1 MVFIYLCPKTINQI
15 KNIIMSFIRKVS
27 LIAGLTLALGVT
39 AQTNPLWMRY
49 SAISPDGQTIAFS
62 YKGDLFTVPAAG
74 GTAHQLTS
82 NAAYD
87 AYPVWSPDGGS
98 IAFAS
103 AREGG
108 LDVYIVGKQG
118 GTPLRLTTDSG
129 NETPLCFL
137 DNGTVLF
144 EATNMPSARSILF
157 ASRSFPQVYQVSA
170 SGGRAR
176 LFSELPMQDLSVNAH
191 GDILYH
197 DIKGYEDPFRKHH
210 TSSITRDVW
219 LKQEGKFTKLTDF
232 NGEDRTP
239 RWAPD
244 GKSYYYLSEMD
255 GTFNVY
261 RNTIG
266 GKPVQLTRHITNPVR
281 FLTVAN
287 NGTLCYGYNGEIYTL
302 REGEEPHRV
311 NITIAADQTEKDLVR
326 QIRSSGAT
334 AISVSPSGK
343 EVAFVM
349 HGDVYVTSVEYKTT
363 KQVTNTPEQE
373 RTIDFAPDGRSI
385 VYDSERGGMW
395 QIYQTSIKN
404 KDEKLFTYATDLV
417 EEQLTN
423 TGHTSIQPTYSPDG
437 KSVAFL
443 EDRATLRAVDV
454 KSKVVRTLMD
464 GKFIYSYSDG
474 DVWYEWSPDSRW
486 LLSSYIGQGGWN
498 SQDVA
503 LVNASGNGE
512 VHNLTESGYNEGNA
526 KWVLGG
532 KAMIFTSD
540 RAGFRS
546 HGSWGAEDDV
556 YIMFFDLDAYERFK
570 MTKEEKALADEAA
583 KEKKKETAD
592 KAKNDKPVKKSN
604 KKKKGGA
611 ADEKPAVPALQLDL
625 ENCGDRI
632 ARLTVNSSRLG
643 DMVLSN
649 GGDTLYY
656 QAAFEGGMDLWKHD
670 LRENKTEIVLKDVGY
685 GPMTAD
691 KDGKNLFLC
700 TGSGIKKIDLAKGKP
715 EAVSFEANFN
725 YRPAQERE
733 YIFNHIWQQVQD
745 KFYVENIHG
754 VDWQGYRENYKRFLP
769 YINNNYDFR
778 DMLSEMLGEL
788 NGSHTGARYNPEG
801 PTLKTA
807 ALGLFMDA
815 SYQGDGLRV
824 EEVIKRGPFAVK
836 KTGVTPGCIIEKIDG
851 NEIRANEDYNWMLD
865 GKAGKPIRVTV
876 YNPMIKKRF
885 DVNVKAISKGEQTEL
900 LYKRWVDRNR
910 ALVDSLSGGQLA
922 YVHVKEMDSESF
934 RTVYRELLSDKNRNR
949 KAAIVDERH
958 NGGGWLHDD
967 LCTLLG
973 GKQYQEFVPH
983 GKVVGADPFNKW
995 TKPSCVLVCED
1006 DYSNGHGFPW
1016 VYRELGIGKLIGT
1029 PVAGTMTAV
1038 WWETLI
1044 DRTLVFGIPQVGCRD
1059 MRGNYCENT
1068 PLLPDVEVYNTPE
1081 DYLTGHDRQL
1091 ERAIQEMLK

>member
-1 MVFIYLCPKTINQI
+1 MNVTRKLTMVVAVMMTIG
-15 KNIIMSFIRKVS
+15 
-27 LIAGLTLALGVT
+27 AA
-39 AQTNPLWMRY
+39 AQTNPLWMRFC
-49 SAISPDGQTIAFS
+49 AISPDGQTIAFS
-62 YKGDLFTVPAAG
+62 YKGDLFTVSTQG
-74 GTAHQLTS
+74 GTARQLTS

-87 AYPVWSPDGGS
+87 AYPVWSADGQR

-103 AREGG
+103 AREGS
-108 LDVYIVGKQG
+108 LDVYIVGKDG
-118 GTPLRLTTDSG
+118 GTPTRLTTDSG
-129 NETPLCFL
+129 NETPLWFL
-137 DNGTVLF
+137 NDDTVLF
-144 EATNMPSARSILF
+144 EATNMPTAKSILF
-157 ASRSFPQVYQVSA
+157 ASRSFPQVYQVGT
-170 SGGRAR
+170 SGGGRPR
-176 LFSELPMQDLSVNAH
+176 LFSALPMQDLSVNAR
-191 GDILYH
+191 GDVLYH

-210 TSSITRDVW
+210 TSSITRDIW
-219 LKQEGKFTKLTDF
+219 LKQGESFTRLTSF

-244 GKSYYYLSEMD
+244 GNAYYYLSEQD

-261 RNTIG
+261 KNTIG
-266 GKPVQLTRHITNPVR
+266 GQPKQLTHHKDNPVR

-302 REGEEPHRV
+302 REGGEPQRV
-311 NITIAADQTEKDLVR
+311 NITIAADANDKNLIR
-326 QIRSSGAT
+326 QIKSSGAT
-334 AISVSPSGK
+334 SISVSPGGK

-373 RTIDFAPDGRSI
+373 RTIDFSPDGRSI
-385 VYDSERGGMW
+385 VYDSERNGMW

-443 EDRATLRAVDV
+443 EDRGTLRAVDV
-454 KSKVVRTLMD
+454 KSKAVRTLMD
-464 GKFIYSYSDG
+464 GKYIYSYSDG

-486 LLSSYIGQGGWN
+486 LLSSYIGTGGWN

-540 RAGFRS
+540 RAGYRS
-546 HGSWGAEDDV
+546 HGSWGTEDDV
-556 YIMFFDLDAYERFK
+556 YIMFFDLDAYDRFR
-570 MTKEEKALADEAA
+570 MSKEEKVMLEEAE
-583 KEKKKETAD
+583 KEQKKEAD
-592 KAKNDKPVKKSN
+592 KAKSDKPEKKKN
-604 KKKKGGA
+604 DKKKKA
-611 ADEKPAVPALQLDL
+611 ATDEKPAVPALQFDL
-625 ENCGDRI
+625 ENCRDRI
-632 ARLTVNSSRLG
+632 IRLTVNSSRLG
-643 DMVLSN
+643 DYVLSK

-670 LRENKTEIVLKDVGY
+670 LREKKTEIVLKDVGY
-685 GPMTAD
+685 GGMQAD

-715 EAVSFEANFN
+715 EPVAYEANFN
-725 YRPAQERE
+725 YRPYQERE
-733 YIFNHIWQQVQD
+733 YIFNHIWQQVKD
-745 KFYVENIHG
+745 KFYVEDIHG
-754 VDWQGYRENYKRFLP
+754 VDWEGYRENYRRFLP
-769 YINNNYDFR
+769 YINNNFDFR

-788 NGSHTGARYNPEG
+788 NGSHTGARYNPDG
-801 PTLKTA
+801 PALKTA
-807 ALGLFMDA
+807 ALGLFLDDT
-815 SYQGDGLRV
+815 YQGDGLRI
-824 EEVIKRGPFAVK
+824 EEVIKRGPFDVK
-836 KTGVTPGCIIEKIDG
+836 KTGVTAGCIIEGIDG
-851 NEIRANEDYNWMLD
+851 INIAAGEDYNWMLD

-876 YNPMIKKRF
+876 FNPTTKKRF
-885 DVNVKAISKGEQTEL
+885 DVTVKAISKGEQQEL

-922 YVHVKEMDSESF
+922 YVHVKEMNSESF
-934 RTVYRELLSDKNRNR
+934 RTVYLELLNDKNRNR
-949 KAAIVDERH
+949 KAVIVDERH

-967 LCTLLG
+967 LCTLLS
-973 GKQYQEFVPH
+973 GKQYQSFVPH
-983 GKVVGADPFNKW
+983 GQYVGADPFNKW
-995 TKPSCVLVCED
+995 TKPSCVLMCED
-1006 DYSNGHGFPW
+1006 DYSNGHGFPF
-1016 VYRELGIGKLIGT
+1016 VYKELGIGKLIGT
-1029 PVAGTMTAV
+1029 PVPGTMTAV

-1044 DRTLVFGIPQVGCRD
+1044 DRSLVFGIPQVGCRD
-1059 MRGNYCENT
+1059 MRGNFCENT

-1091 ERAIQEMLK
+1091 ERAVQEMLK

>member
-1 MVFIYLCPKTINQI
+1 MYLCDKLITKLFNSNMSIN
-15 KNIIMSFIRKVS
+15 RKLG
-27 LIAGLTLALGVT
+27 LIAASLLAISAT
-39 AQTNPLWMRY
+39 AQDNPLWMRF

-62 YKGDLFTVPAAG
+62 YQGDLFTVPVQG
-74 GTAHQLTS
+74 GTAHQLTT
-82 NAAYD
+82 NGAYD
-87 AYPVWSPDGGS
+87 AYPVWSPDGQQV
-98 IAFAS
+98 AFAS
-103 AREGG
+103 AREGS
-108 LDVYIVGKQG
+108 LDVYVVGKDG
-118 GTPLRLTTDSG
+118 GTPRRLTTDSG

-137 DNGTVLF
+137 NDATVLF
-144 EATNMPSARSILF
+144 EATDMPTAQSILF
-157 ASRSFPQVYQVSA
+157 ASRSFPQVYQVST

-176 LFSELPMQDLSVNAH
+176 LFSELPMQDLSVNSR

-219 LKQEGKFTKLTDF
+219 LKRDGQFTKLTTF

-244 GKSYYYLSEMD
+244 GQAYYYLSEMD

-261 RNTIG
+261 KSTVG
-266 GKPVQLTRHITNPVR
+266 GKPMQLTHHTKNPVR
-281 FLTVAN
+281 FLTVAS

-302 REGEEPHRV
+302 REGSEPQRV
-311 NITIAADQTEKDLVR
+311 PITIAADQTERELVR
-326 QIRSSGAT
+326 QIKRSGAT
-334 AISVSPSGK
+334 AVSVSPSGK

-349 HGDVYVTSVEYKTT
+349 HGDVYVTSVDYSTT

-373 RTIDFAPDGRSI
+373 RTIDFSPDGRSI

-423 TGHTSIQPTYSPDG
+423 TGKTSIQPTYSPDG

-443 EDRATLRAVDV
+443 EDRATLRAVDI
-454 KSKVVRTLMD
+454 KSKAVRTLMD
-464 GKFIYSYSDG
+464 GKYIYSYSDG

-486 LLSSYIGQGGWN
+486 LLSSYIGTGGWN

-512 VHNLTESGYNEGNA
+512 VHNLTESGYNEGNG

-556 YIMFFDLDAYERFK
+556 YIMFFDLDAYERFT
-570 MTKEEKALADEAA
+570 MTKEEKVLREEAE
-583 KEKKKETAD
+583 KEQKKEAD
-592 KAKNDKPVKKSN
+592 KAKDEKNAKKKAD
-604 KKKKGGA
+604 KKKKGA
-611 ADEKPAVPALQLDL
+611 SEDKPAVPALQFDL
-625 ENCGDRI
+625 ENCRDRI
-632 ARLTVNSSRLG
+632 VRLTVNSSRLG
-643 DMVLSN
+643 DMVLSK

-685 GPMTAD
+685 GAMQAD
-691 KDGKNLFLC
+691 KDVKNLYLC
-700 TGSGIKKIDLAKGKP
+700 TRGGIKKVDLAKGKP
-715 EAVSFEANFN
+715 EAVNYEANFN
-725 YRPAQERE
+725 YRPQEERE
-733 YIFNHIWQQVQD
+733 YIFNHIWQQVKD
-745 KFYVENIHG
+745 KFYVEDLHG
-754 VDWQGYRENYKRFLP
+754 VDWEGYRDNYKRFLP

-788 NGSHTGARYNPEG
+788 NGSHTGARYTPEG

-807 ALGLFMDA
+807 ALGLFLDNT
-815 SYQGDGLRV
+815 YQGNGLRV

-836 KTGVTPGCIIEKIDG
+836 KTGVTAGCIIEKIDG
-851 NEIRANEDYNWMLD
+851 NEIREGEDYNWMLD
-865 GKAGKPIRVTV
+865 GKAGKPIRVSV
-876 YNPMIKKRF
+876 YNPKQGKRF
-885 DVNVKAISKGEQTEL
+885 DVTVKAISKGEQTEL

-934 RTVYRELLSDKNRNR
+934 RTVYRELLSDRNRNR
-949 KAAIVDERH
+949 KAVIVDERH

-967 LCTLLG
+967 LCTLLS
-973 GKQYQEFVPH
+973 GKQYQDFVPH

-1006 DYSNGHGFPW
+1006 DYSNGHGFPF
-1016 VYRELGIGKLIGT
+1016 VYKELGIGKLIGT
-1029 PVAGTMTAV
+1029 PVPGTMTAV
-1038 WWETLI
+1038 WWERLI
-1044 DRTLVFGIPQVGCRD
+1044 DDSLVFGIPQVGCRD

-1068 PLLPDVEVYNTPE
+1068 PLVPDIEVYNTPE
-1081 DYLTGHDRQL
+1081 DYITGHDRQL

>member
-1 MVFIYLCPKTINQI
+1 MCVKKNLSLVVMLMMTICA
-15 KNIIMSFIRKVS
+15 M
-27 LIAGLTLALGVT
+27 
-39 AQTNPLWMRY
+39 AQDNPLWMRFC
-49 SAISPDGQTIAFS
+49 AISPDAGTIAFS
-62 YKGDLFTVPAAG
+62 YKGDLFTVASTG
-74 GTAHQLTS
+74 GVARQLTS

-87 AYPVWSPDGGS
+87 AYPVWSPDGQR

-103 AREGG
+103 AREGS
-108 LDVYIVGKQG
+108 LDVYIIDKDG
-118 GTPLRLTTDSG
+118 GTPKRLTTDSG
-129 NETPLCFL
+129 NETPLCFM
-137 DNGTVLF
+137 DDGTVLF
-144 EATNMPSARSILF
+144 EACNMPTSKSILF
-157 ASRSFPQVYQVSA
+157 ASRSFPQVYQVSVN
-170 SGGRAR
+170 GGRAR
-176 LFSELPMQDLSVNAH
+176 LFSELPMQDLSINTH
-191 GDILYH
+191 GDVLYH

-219 LKQEGKFTKLTDF
+219 LKRDGSFTKLTSF

-244 GKSYYYLSEMD
+244 GSSYYYLSEQD
-255 GTFNVY
+255 GTFNIY
-261 RNTIG
+261 KNTVG
-266 GKPVQLTRHITNPVR
+266 GQPRQLTHHKANPVR
-281 FLTVAN
+281 FLTVAG
-287 NGTLCYGYNGEIYTL
+287 NGMLCYGYNGEIYTL
-302 REGEEPHRV
+302 REGGEPQKV
-311 NITIAADQTEKDLVR
+311 DITIHADRSEKEL
-326 QIRSSGAT
+326 IREIKKSGAT
-334 AISVSPSGK
+334 AISVSPGGK

-349 HGDVYVTSVEYKTT
+349 HGDVFVTSVEYNTT

-373 RTIDFAPDGRSI
+373 RTIDFSPDGRSI
-385 VYDSERGGMW
+385 VYDSERDGMW
-395 QIYQTSIKN
+395 KIYQTSIKN

-423 TGHTSIQPTYSPDG
+423 TGHTSIQPQYSPDG

-454 KSKVVRTLMD
+454 KSKAVRTLMD
-464 GKFIYSYSDG
+464 GKYIYSYSDG

-486 LLSSYIGQGGWN
+486 LLSSYIGNGGWN

-540 RAGFRS
+540 RAGYRS

-556 YIMFFDLDAYERFK
+556 YIMFFDLDAYERFR
-570 MTKEEKALADEAA
+570 MTKEEKVLREEAE
-583 KEKKKETAD
+583 KEKKKEAD
-592 KAKNDKPVKKSN
+592 KEKTASKDTKKKTD
-604 KKKKGGA
+604 KKKKGA
-611 ADEKPAVPALQLDL
+611 AEEKPAVTPLQFDL
-625 ENCGDRI
+625 ENCRDRV
-632 ARLTVNSSRLG
+632 ARLTVHSSRLG
-643 DMVLSN
+643 DAVLSN

-685 GPMTAD
+685 GSMVAD

-700 TGSGIKKIDLAKGKP
+700 TGRGIKKIDLAKGKP
-715 EAVSFEANFN
+715 EAVNFEANFN
-725 YRPAQERE
+725 YRPYDERE
-733 YIFNHIWQQVQD
+733 YIFNHIWQQVKD
-745 KFYVENIHG
+745 KFYVEDIHG
-754 VDWQGYRENYKRFLP
+754 VDWEGYRDNYKRFLP
-769 YINNNYDFR
+769 FINNNYDFR

-801 PTLKTA
+801 PDLKTA
-807 ALGLFMDA
+807 ALGLFLDD
-815 SYQGDGLRV
+815 SYQGNGLKV
-824 EEVIKRGPFAVK
+824 DEVIKRGPFDVK

-851 NEIRANEDYNWMLD
+851 NEILANEDYNWMLD
-865 GKAGKPIRVTV
+865 GKAGKPIRVSV
-876 YNPMIKKRF
+876 YNPKTGKRF
-885 DVNVKAISKGEQTEL
+885 DVNVKAISKGDQNEL

-910 ALVDSLSGGQLA
+910 ALVDSLSHGQLA
-922 YVHVKEMDSESF
+922 YVHVKEMNSESF

-949 KAAIVDERH
+949 KAVIVDERH

-967 LCTLLG
+967 LCTLLN

-995 TKPSCVLVCED
+995 TKPSCVLMCED

-1016 VYRELGIGKLIGT
+1016 VYKELGIGKLIGA
-1029 PVAGTMTAV
+1029 PVPGTMTAV

-1044 DRTLVFGIPQVGCRD
+1044 DRSLIFGIPQVGCRD

-1081 DYLTGHDRQL
+1081 DYLNGHDTQL

>member
-1 MVFIYLCPKTINQI
+1 M
-15 KNIIMSFIRKVS
+15 NITRK
-27 LIAGLTLALGVT
+27 LTLMVAVMMTIGAA
-39 AQTNPLWMRY
+39 AQTNPLWMRFC
-49 SAISPDGQTIAFS
+49 AISPDGQTIAFS
-62 YKGDLFTVPAAG
+62 YKGDLFTVSTQG

-87 AYPVWSPDGGS
+87 AYPVWSADGQR

-103 AREGG
+103 AREGS
-108 LDVYIVGKQG
+108 LDVFVINKDG
-118 GTPLRLTTDSG
+118 GTPTRLTTDSG

-137 DNGTVLF
+137 DDATVLF
-144 EATNMPSARSILF
+144 EATDMPTAQSILF
-157 ASRSFPQVYQVSA
+157 VSRSFPQVYQVST
-170 SGGRAR
+170 SGGSRPR
-176 LFSELPMQDLSVNAH
+176 LFSALPMQDLSINAR

-210 TSSITRDVW
+210 TSSITRDIW
-219 LKQEGKFTKLTDF
+219 LKQDGQFTKLTSF

-244 GKSYYYLSEMD
+244 GSAYYYLSEQD

-261 RNTIG
+261 KNTIG
-266 GKPVQLTRHITNPVR
+266 GAPQQLTHHKDNPVR
-281 FLTVAN
+281 FLTVAG

-302 REGEEPHRV
+302 REGGSPQRV
-311 NITIAADQTEKDLVR
+311 NITIAADRTEKELIR
-326 QIRSSGAT
+326 QIKKDGAT
-334 AISVSPSGK
+334 SISVSPGGK
-343 EVAFVM
+343 EIAFVM
-349 HGDVYVTSVEYKTT
+349 HGDVYVTSVDYNTT
-363 KQVTNTPEQE
+363 KQITNTPEQE
-373 RTIDFAPDGRSI
+373 RTIDFSPDGRSI
-385 VYDSERGGMW
+385 VYDSERNGMW

-443 EDRATLRAVDV
+443 QDRATLRAVDV
-454 KSKVVRTLMD
+454 KSKAVRTLMD
-464 GKFIYSYSDG
+464 GKYIYSYSDG

-486 LLSSYIGQGGWN
+486 LLSSYIGTGGWN

-512 VHNLTESGYNEGNA
+512 IHNLTESGYNEGNA

-540 RAGFRS
+540 RAGYRS

-556 YIMFFDLDAYERFK
+556 YIMFFDLDAYEHFR
-570 MTKEEKALADEAA
+570 MTKEEKVLREEAE
-583 KEKKKETAD
+583 KEKKKEAE
-592 KAKNDKPVKKSN
+592 KEKNDKADKKKN
-604 KKKKGGA
+604 DKKKKAA
-611 ADEKPAVPALQLDL
+611 ADEKPAVPALQFDL
-625 ENCGDRI
+625 ENCRDRI
-632 ARLTVNSSRLG
+632 VRLTVNSSRLG
-643 DMVLSN
+643 DYVLSR

-670 LRENKTEIVLKDVGY
+670 MRENKTEIVLKGVG
-685 GPMTAD
+685 GGVMQMD
-691 KDGKNLFLC
+691 KDGKNLFVC

-715 EAVSFEANFN
+715 EPVNFEANFN
-725 YRPAQERE
+725 YRPYQERE
-733 YIFNHIWQQVQD
+733 YIFNHIWQQVKD
-745 KFYVENIHG
+745 KFYVEDIHG
-754 VDWQGYRENYKRFLP
+754 VDWEGYRDNYKRFLP

-801 PTLKTA
+801 ASLKTA
-807 ALGLFMDA
+807 ALGLFLDDT
-815 SYQGDGLRV
+815 YQGEGLRV
-824 EEVIKRGPFAVK
+824 QEVIKRGPFDVK
-836 KTGVTPGCIIEKIDG
+836 KTGVTPGCIIEQIDG
-851 NEIRANEDYNWMLD
+851 NSIAAGEDYNWMLD

-876 YNPMIKKRF
+876 FNPTTKKRF
-885 DVNVKAISKGEQTEL
+885 DVNVKAISKGEQQEL

-922 YVHVKEMDSESF
+922 YVHVKEMNSESY

-949 KAAIVDERH
+949 KAVIVDERH

-967 LCTLLG
+967 LCTLLS
-973 GKQYQEFVPH
+973 GKQYQDFVPH

-995 TKPSCVLVCED
+995 NKPSCVLMCED
-1006 DYSNGHGFPW
+1006 DYSNGHGFPF
-1016 VYRELGIGKLIGT
+1016 VYKELGIGKLIGT
-1029 PVAGTMTAV
+1029 PVPGTMTAV

-1044 DRTLVFGIPQVGCRD
+1044 DRSLIFGIPQVGCRD
-1059 MRGNYCENT
+1059 MRGNFCENT

-1091 ERAIQEMLK
+1091 ERAVQEMLK